1 MAMEAL
7 ATNIALLENP
17 KRLAPRAYDV
27 VDGGPFPPEPTTKL
41 MSFLVGTDR
50 EAADVLE
57 DWEPDLP
64 ERFQSIPL
72 TRAQRAHLQRRRLLL
87 RNRRIVSGYE
97 ILDRRLRTKLA
108 GAGPETDV
116 PPTWLTVG
124 KWTARTIGD
133 LIEGDIPLPAR
144 RRTARLLVRWLLRRV
159 AQRRTIPM
167 GRVLVLGNREIFAQV
182 ASVLTIFLATEF
194 PTPGLNFTEFV
205 EKYGDKLIGLNDPD
219 RPDELLISITAATR
233 DPLSDSMLRT
243 MHAYYR
249 AIGADAVGRGK
260 WVQAGNLHLAA
271 YEQRVAQ
278 TFVDVGLTVRPGRVL
293 GRLLAGLSPSQRSDT
308 LKLGQRPL
316 DMLEEGGLLTR
327 LVELVVAAFATRY
340 ILAIG
345 VGRPAGHREPPLV
358 FAPAE
363 PLDLLAPRMAAYARA
378 ISKDKDKGTE
388 AAQALRRIWVA
399 LDRADGVPD
408 RCRVR
413 DWRTYSARV
422 SYIANLFAVSA
433 TRAEFGEAVFDDE
446 ELRSY
451 LEGRLPRGDEVK
463 LTDDQY
469 RAVQDLL
476 STPHEEPHG
485 LLAAAE

>member
-1 MAMEAL
+1 MAMEAV

-17 KRLAPRAYDV
+17 QRLAPRAYDV
-27 VDGGPFPPEPTTKL
+27 IDGGRFPPEPTTTL

-64 ERFQSIPL
+64 QRFRSIRL

-108 GAGPETDV
+108 GTGPETDV

-133 LIEGDIPLPAR
+133 LIEGDIPVPAKQ
-144 RRTARLLVRWLLRRV
+144 RTARLLVRWLLRRV

-182 ASVLTIFLATEF
+182 ASVLTTFLATEF
-194 PTPGLNFTEFV
+194 PHAGLNFTEFV
-205 EKYGDKLIGLNDPD
+205 EEYGDKLIGLNDPD
-219 RPDELLISITAATR
+219 LPDELLISITAATR

-249 AIGADAVGRGK
+249 AIGAPDAVGRGK

-271 YEQRVAQ
+271 YEQRIAQ
-278 TFVDVGLTVRPGRVL
+278 TFVDLGLTMRPGRAL
-293 GRLLAGLSPSQRSDT
+293 GKLLVGLSPPQRSDM

-327 LVELVVAAFATRY
+327 LVELVAAAFATRY

-358 FAPAE
+358 FAPTE
-363 PLDLLAPRMAAYARA
+363 PLDLLAPTMTAYARA
-378 ISKDKDKGTE
+378 IAVDKDAE
-388 AAQALRRIWVA
+388 AAQSLRRIWVA
-399 LDRADGVPD
+399 LDRADGVPE

-433 TRAEFGEAVFDDE
+433 TTAEFADAVFDE
-446 ELRSY
+446 EDLRSY
-451 LEGRLPRGDEVK
+451 LEGRLPRGNEVM

>member
-1 MAMEAL
+1 MAMEAI

-17 KRLAPRAYDV
+17 RRLVPRAYDV
-27 VDGGPFPPEPTTKL
+27 VEDRPFPPEPTIRV
-41 MSFLVGTDR
+41 MSFLVGTDK

-64 ERFQSIPL
+64 ERFRSIRL
-72 TRAQRAHLQRRRLLL
+72 TRAQRAQLQRRRLLL

-108 GAGPETDV
+108 GGGPEADV

-133 LIEGDIPLPAR
+133 LIEGDIAVPPR
-144 RRTARLLVRWLLRRV
+144 RRTARLVVRWLLRRI
-159 AQRRTIPM
+159 ARGRAIPM

-182 ASVLTIFLATEF
+182 ASVLTTFLATEF
-194 PTPGLNFTEFV
+194 LTPELNFTKFV

-233 DPLSDSMLRT
+233 DPLSDSLLRT
-243 MHAYYR
+243 LHSYYR
-249 AIGADAVGRGK
+249 AIDAADAIGRSK

-278 TFVDVGLTVRPGRVL
+278 TFVDLGLTVRPDRAL
-293 GRLLAGLSPSQRSDT
+293 ERLLAGLKPPGRPD
-308 LKLGQRPL
+308 LLRLGQRPL
-316 DMLEEGGLLTR
+316 DMLEEGGVFTR
-327 LVELVVAAFATRY
+327 AVELVVAAFATRY

-363 PLDLLAPRMAAYARA
+363 PLDLLAPATAAYARA
-378 ISKDKDKGTE
+378 IAADKDTD

-399 LDRADGVPD
+399 LDRADGVSD

-433 TRAEFGEAVFDDE
+433 TTAEFTEAVFDDG

-451 LEGRLPRGDEVK
+451 LEGRLPPGDEVM